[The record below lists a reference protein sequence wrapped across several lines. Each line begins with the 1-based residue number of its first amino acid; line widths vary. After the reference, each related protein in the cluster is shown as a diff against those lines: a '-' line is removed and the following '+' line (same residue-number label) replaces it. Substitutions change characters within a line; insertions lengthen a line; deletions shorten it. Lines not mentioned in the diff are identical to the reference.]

1 MATELKFSVPKVVVF
16 TDFEEEPE
24 PYEGDL
30 DDGEAI
36 ATFITGASLPL
47 TMEFT
52 DEVSRTA
59 MALVVQAHERRQE
72 NQRLAFVLASALL
85 AAPCSRFMLHGW
97 IRPTC

>member
-1 MATELKFSVPKVVVF
+1 MVLRSCHVTPPSRFFITTSADVATELKFTAPKVVVF

-36 ATFITGASLPL
+36 STFIAGASLPL

-52 DEVSRTA
+52 DEVSRSA
-59 MALVVQAHERRQE
+59 MSLVV
-72 NQRLAFVLASALL
+72 
-85 AAPCSRFMLHGW
+85 
-97 IRPTC
+97 